1 MPNSRIALVAALTL
15 LALLYAAWFFPR
27 EPIALA
33 VFGLPPALLALAVR
47 RTGARPA
54 FFAGV
59 LALLWFSHGV
69 MVAWTRPPERM
80 FALGEVALA
89 LAIVAFAS
97 IPGLRGRFAKRR
109 G

>member
-1 MPNSRIALVAALTL
+1 MPRTRIALVASLVL
-15 LALLYAAWFFPR
+15 LALLYAAWFLPR
-27 EPIALA
+27 DPVALV

-47 RTGARPA
+47 RAGARPA

-69 MVAWTRPPERM
+69 MVAMTRPPERM
-80 FALGEVALA
+80 FALCEVLLA
-89 LAIVAFAS
+89 LGIVAFAS

-109 G
+109 D

>member
-1 MPNSRIALVAALTL
+1 MPNSRIALVTALTL

-80 FALGEVALA
+80 FALGEVVLA

>member
-27 EPIALA
+27 EPVALA

-80 FALGEVALA
+80 FALGEVVLA